1 MPELSSEAQEKI
13 AQLKQAYIS
22 SLPEKVTALEEC
34 WSKLKADPYNEKN
47 LMQFRTICHKLA
59 GSSGSYGLNNIF
71 NYASR
76 LEQACMDASDASVN
90 NRDDLKLNTLA
101 TDYRELINLLSLYSK
116 SKNL

>member
-1 MPELSSEAQEKI
+1 MPDLSFEAQEKI
-13 AQLKQAYIS
+13 AQLKKVYIS

-59 GSSGSYGLNNIF
+59 GSSGSYGLDKIF

-76 LEQACMDASDASVN
+76 LEQACMDAFDASVN
-90 NRDDLKLNTLA
+90 NRNDLMLNTLA
-101 TDYRELINLLSLYSK
+101 TDYHELINHLGLYSK
-116 SKNL
+116 SNNL